1 MKRKAPAIIAIA
13 LLICATCTT
22 GAAAKEV
29 TVSTIIDGIE
39 VEQTVDIGSDELSVR
54 VNGDI
59 VEFPDARPFIDDNS
73 RTLIPVRFVAESMGA
88 DVDWDNE
95 ARTAIIERDGITILV
110 PIGSDT
116 ISVTENG
123 VTEYVTMDTEAIISE
138 SRTYVPIRFVAESL
152 GAWVS
157 WSDLYST
164 VQIYND
170 VLTPEEIDR
179 LHAYYDMT
187 WEEYFESIG
196 ESSPYTDEK
205 IEQSTPEIGYF
216 EGTYG
221 FENAAEYKLRYPN
234 GSDTLKYPDKPL
246 TSYTGL
252 ASGKSFTFGTQPDT
266 DYAKL
271 ILAEAYGVVDEIN
284 GHGEATVSLRT
295 DLSCVYYSRHSSGA
309 STYVRSVLTVE
320 IPENA
325 NISWIRENYDFI
337 SDPMAGET
345 REIDVEIRVDT
356 FTETVYWSKM
366 LAL

>member
-1 MKRKAPAIIAIA
+1 MRRKAPAIIAIA
-13 LLICATCTT
+13 LLICATCITS
-22 GAAAKEV
+22 AAATEV
-29 TVSTIIDGIE
+29 TVTDSYGAEYT
-39 VEQTVDIGSDELSVR
+39 IGSDELAVR
-54 VNGDI
+54 VNGDL
-59 VEFPDARPFIDDNS
+59 VEFPDARPFIDDNN

-95 ARTAIIERDGITILV
+95 SRTATIERDGITILV

-116 ISVTENG
+116 ISITENG

-152 GAWVS
+152 SAWVS

-164 VQIYND
+164 VQIYDD

-179 LHAYYDMT
+179 LHAYYDTT

-196 ESSPYTDEK
+196 ESSPYTNEK
-205 IEQSTPEIGYF
+205 IEQLTPEIGHF

-266 DYAKL
+266 DFAKL
-271 ILAEAYGVVDEIN
+271 VLAEAYGVEDELN
-284 GHGEATVSLRT
+284 AHGKATISLHA

-309 STYVRSVLTVE
+309 GTCVRGVLTIT

-325 NISWIRENYDFI
+325 DIAWIIENYDFI
-337 SDPMAGET
+337 SNPTAGET
-345 REIDVEIRVDT
+345 REIDVEIYVNT
-356 FTETVYWSKM
+356 FTGTVNWSEM
-366 LAL
+366 LALN

>member
-13 LLICATCTT
+13 LLICATCMT
-22 GAAAKEV
+22 GVAAKEV

-39 VEQTVDIGSDELSVR
+39 VERTVDIGSDELAVR
-54 VNGDI
+54 VNGDL

-95 ARTAIIERDGITILV
+95 SRTAIIERDDIAILV

-164 VQIYND
+164 VQIYDD

-187 WEEYFESIG
+187 WEEHKSTIG
-196 ESSPYTDEK
+196 EETDLTDDNIEFLTPK
-205 IEQSTPEIGYF
+205 IMFFT
-216 EGTYG
+216 GTYG
-221 FENAAEYKLRYPN
+221 FENALEYKLRYPN
-234 GSDTLKYPDKPL
+234 GYDATANGKAP
-246 TSYTGL
+246 TAYTGL
-252 ASGKSFTFGTQPDT
+252 TSGNTFNYGTQPDT
-266 DYAKL
+266 DFAKL
-271 ILAEAYGVVDEIN
+271 ILSEAYGVVDELN
-284 GHGEATVSLRT
+284 SHGKATVTLKT
-295 DLSCVYYSRHSSGA
+295 DLSCVYESRHGSGA
-309 STYVRSVLTVE
+309 GTYVRGILTVE
-320 IPENA
+320 IPKNA
-325 NISWIRENYDFI
+325 DISWLKENYDFI
-337 SDPMAGET
+337 DNPQSGET
-345 REIDVEIRVDT
+345 REIDVEIYVNT
-356 FTETVYWSKM
+356 YTETVYWSEM
-366 LAL
+366 LALN